1 MKTQKLNKHPKTRF
15 AQFLCAI
22 SLFLSLTQV
31 LHAQDNLINAL
42 KANVTD
48 NSKEGFRFTEVIN
61 LGNTSIKDQGSS
73 GTCWSYS
80 GNSFLESE
88 MIRMGRQPVEISQIY
103 TARNTYIEKAKNFV
117 RLHGHQAQ
125 GDGGQLHDVL
135 IVFRKYGAVP
145 REAYTGLQPGQTRNN
160 FSEMG
165 PILRGIAE
173 NAAKSKKPSNS
184 WLKAF
189 AAAMDAYL
197 GEVPESFPYNGKTY
211 TPRTF
216 ADEVVGIDP
225 DDYIGISSFE
235 EHAYYKPFVLL
246 IPDNWSFERFYNV
259 RMNDLTDIIDN
270 ALQNGHTVAWATDVS
285 EKSFSWKNGVAY
297 VPEKPFEQMSKAE
310 QENMFSGPKPEA
322 KTTPA
327 QRQEAFDNYTTTDD
341 HGMHIVGLAKDQN
354 GKEYYIVKNSWGE
367 SNDYKGY
374 MYATKEFVRYKTIS
388 LLLHKKALTKN
399 MQSKL
404 GI

>member
-1 MKTQKLNKHPKTRF
+1 MNWNKSIWL
-15 AQFLCAI
+15 AAA
-22 SLFLSLTQV
+22 LFTASIHVQ
-31 LHAQDNLINAL
+31 AQDNLINSL
-42 KANVTD
+42 KGNVSD
-48 NSKEGFRFTEVIN
+48 NSKEGFKFTEVIN

-88 MIRMGRQPVEISQIY
+88 MIRMGKQPVEISPIF

-117 RLHGHQAQ
+117 RLHGDQAQ

-135 IVFRKYGAVP
+135 TIFRQYGAVP
-145 REAYTGLQPGQTRNN
+145 REVYTGLQPGQARNN

-165 PILRGIAE
+165 PLLQGITE
-173 NAAKSKKPSNS
+173 TVAKSKKPSSN

-189 AAAMDAYL
+189 TAAMDAYL
-197 GEVPESFPYNGKTY
+197 GETPESFQYKNKTY

-216 ADEVVGIDP
+216 ADEVIGINP
-225 DDYIGISSFE
+225 DDYVGISSFD

-259 RMNDLTDIIDN
+259 QMNDLTDIIDN
-270 ALQNGHTVAWATDVS
+270 ALQNGYTVAWATDVS

-297 VPEKPFEQMSKAE
+297 VPETPVEQMTKE
-310 QENMFSGPKPEA
+310 QVENMFNGPKAEPTISA
-322 KTTPA
+322 A
-327 QRQEAFDNYTTTDD
+327 QRQEAFDNYSTTDD
-341 HGMHIVGLAKDQN
+341 HGMHIVGLVKDQN

-374 MYATKEFVRYKTIS
+374 MYATKEYVRYKTIS
-388 LLLHKKALTKN
+388 ILLHKKALTKN

-404 GI
+404 SL

>member
-1 MKTQKLNKHPKTRF
+1 MNWNKSI
-15 AQFLCAI
+15 FLAAA
-22 SLFLSLTQV
+22 LFVAAAPAS

-42 KANVTD
+42 KNNVSD
-48 NSKEGFRFTEVIN
+48 NSKEGFKFTEIIN

-88 MIRMGRQPVEISQIY
+88 MIRMGKQPVDISPIF
-103 TARNTYIEKAKNFV
+103 TARNTYIEKAKNYV
-117 RLHGHQAQ
+117 RLHGQQAQ

-135 IVFRKYGAVP
+135 TIFRKYGAVP
-145 REAYTGLQPGQTRNN
+145 HDVYTGLQSGQTRNN
-160 FSEMG
+160 FAEMA
-165 PILRGIAE
+165 PVLQGITE
-173 NAAKSKKPSNS
+173 TIAKSKKPSAN
-184 WLKAF
+184 WLAAF
-189 AAAMDAYL
+189 TAAMDAYL
-197 GEVPESFPYNGKTY
+197 GEVPTSFQYNGKTY

-216 ADEVVGIDP
+216 ADDVIGINP
-225 DDYIGISSFE
+225 DDYVGISSFE

-259 RMNDLTDIIDN
+259 KINEITEIIDN
-270 ALQNGHTVAWATDVS
+270 ALQNGYTVAWATDVS

-297 VPEKPFEQMSKAE
+297 VPEKPIEQMTKE
-310 QENMFSGPKPEA
+310 ELDNMFNGPKPEPTVTA
-322 KTTPA
+322 A

-341 HGMHIVGLAKDQN
+341 HGMHIVGLVKDQH

-374 MYATKEFVRYKTIS
+374 LYATKEYVRYKTIS
-388 LLLHKKALTKN
+388 ILLHKKALTKN
-399 MQSKL
+399 MQAKL
-404 GI
+404 GL

>member
-1 MKTQKLNKHPKTRF
+1 MNWNK
-15 AQFLCAI
+15 
-22 SLFLSLTQV
+22 SLLLAAALFTFSASV
-31 LHAQDNLINAL
+31 HVNAQDNLINAL
-42 KANVTD
+42 KHNVSD

-61 LGNTSIKDQGSS
+61 LGNTSIKNQGSS

-88 MIRMGRQPVEISQIY
+88 MIRMGKQPVEISPIY

-117 RLHGHQAQ
+117 RLHGEQAQ

-135 IVFRKYGAVP
+135 TIFRKYGAVP
-145 REAYTGLQPGQTRNN
+145 QAVYTGLQEGQKRNN
-160 FSEMG
+160 FGEMS
-165 PILRGIAE
+165 PILQGITASI
-173 NAAKSKKPSNS
+173 AKSKKPSTT
-184 WLKAF
+184 WITAF
-189 AAAMDAYL
+189 TAAMDAYL
-197 GEVPESFPYNGKTY
+197 GEVPESFPYEGKTY

-216 ADEVVGIDP
+216 ADEVIGINP

-235 EHAYYKPFVLL
+235 EHPYYKPFVLL
-246 IPDNWSFERFYNV
+246 IPDNWSFESFYNV
-259 RMNDLTDIIDN
+259 QINDLTDIIDK
-270 ALQNGHTVAWATDVS
+270 ALQNGYTIAWATDVS

-297 VPEKPFEQMSKAE
+297 VPKKPIEQMSAE
-310 QENMFSGPKPEA
+310 EIETMFNGPKPEA
-322 KTTPA
+322 TITPA

-341 HGMHIVGLAKDQN
+341 HGMHIVGTVKDQN

-374 MYATKEFVRYKTIS
+374 MYATKEYVRYKTIS
-388 LLLHKKALTKN
+388 ILLHKKALSKN
-399 MQSKL
+399 MQSQL

>member
-1 MKTQKLNKHPKTRF
+1 MNWNKSILL
-15 AQFLCAI
+15 AAA
-22 SLFLSLTQV
+22 LFSAVVQV
-31 LHAQDNLINAL
+31 NAQDNLINSL
-42 KANVTD
+42 KGNASD
-48 NSKEGFRFTEVIN
+48 NSKEGFKFTEVIN

-88 MIRMGRQPVEISQIY
+88 MIRMGKQPVDISPIF

-117 RLHGHQAQ
+117 RLHGDQAQ

-135 IVFRKYGAVP
+135 TIFRQYGAVP
-145 REAYTGLQPGQTRNN
+145 REAYTGLPAEQSRNN

-165 PILRGIAE
+165 PLLQGMTETI
-173 NAAKSKKPSNS
+173 AKSKKPSAN
-184 WLKAF
+184 WLSAF
-189 AAAMDAYL
+189 TAAMDAYL
-197 GEVPESFPYNGKTY
+197 GQVPENFSYKGKSY

-216 ADEVVGIDP
+216 ADQVVGINP
-225 DDYIGISSFE
+225 DDYVGISSFD

-259 RMNDLTDIIDN
+259 QINELTDIIDN
-270 ALQNGHTVAWATDVS
+270 ALKNGYTVAWATDVS

-297 VPEKPFEQMSKAE
+297 VPETPFEQMSEAERASMFNGPKAE
-310 QENMFSGPKPEA
+310 PTITA
-322 KTTPA
+322 A
-327 QRQEAFDNYTTTDD
+327 QRQEAFDNYSTTDD
-341 HGMHIVGLAKDQN
+341 HGMHIVGLVKDQN

-374 MYATKEFVRYKTIS
+374 MYATKEYVRYKTIS

-399 MQSKL
+399 LSSKL